1 MIGLAIVLFITGS
14 GTVLLARG
22 LLFEVVVD
30 VYPLVLPRNPL
41 NTAFGFKNVSRYLF
55 ADDPTDATTA
65 PETRTGRLT
74 IFTTADGLQLD
85 PEQAMRLIVPS
96 DHTCLAKN
104 ELLSVGPILDG
115 DHTVLYIVAHLNSV
129 ILLALLECSRIYGLQ
144 S

>member
-1 MIGLAIVLFITGS
+1 MIGFAIVLCITGS

-22 LLFEVVVD
+22 LLFEFVVD

-74 IFTTADGLQLD
+74 ILTTAEGLQSE
-85 PEQAMRLIVPS
+85 PEHAIRLIVPS
-96 DHTCLAKN
+96 DQICLAKN
-104 ELLSVGPILDG
+104 VLLSVGPILDG
-115 DHTVLYIVAHLNSV
+115 DHTVLYIVAHLKRV
-129 ILLALLECSRIYGLQ
+129 ILLALLECSGVYGLQ